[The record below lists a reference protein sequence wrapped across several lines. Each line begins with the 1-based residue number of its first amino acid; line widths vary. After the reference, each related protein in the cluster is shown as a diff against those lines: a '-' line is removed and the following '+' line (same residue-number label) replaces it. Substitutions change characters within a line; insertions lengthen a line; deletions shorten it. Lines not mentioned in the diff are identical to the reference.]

1 MEAVAVL
8 EEAVAVVVEVKMIK
22 KLKLN
27 VEGMHCASCET
38 LIKDVLS
45 DENVKASVDSKKG
58 EVIIEYDDSKINLD
72 KIKSLIENEGYKV
85 KN

>member
-1 MEAVAVL
+1 
-8 EEAVAVVVEVKMIK
+8 MIK